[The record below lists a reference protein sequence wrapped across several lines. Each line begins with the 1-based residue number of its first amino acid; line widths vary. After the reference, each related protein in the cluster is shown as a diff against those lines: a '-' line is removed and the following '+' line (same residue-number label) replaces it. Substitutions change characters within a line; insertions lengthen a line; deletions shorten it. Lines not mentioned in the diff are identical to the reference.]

1 MDLLDTLTLYG
12 TVVLAAP
19 IGLLGI
25 EFLFDGRSLLG
36 VGFLFVAVALVV
48 GQQLSPSLKGIVF
61 GKASDVLTD
70 EGDDGTYKD

>member
-48 GQQLSPSLKGIVF
+48 GQQRSPSLKGIVF